1 MGYYALIM
9 AGGGGTRLWPLSR
22 RNRPKQTLALIDE
35 RSMFQISVER
45 LTPLFTPE
53 DIFVITGRLHLD
65 ALQEQVPAIPEEN
78 FIVEPARRDTGP
90 AAGLGTLYISKRDPD
105 AVVAILTADHFIA
118 YPERFRDMLKA
129 AYQLALRNYVV
140 TLGIP
145 PAFPSSGYAYLRR
158 GTWLDEVG
166 GFPCYQVT
174 NLYEKPEPDIA
185 AKFLLAGNYSWNSG
199 MLIWRAELALESYR
213 RRQPV
218 LGAILDRVG
227 PAIGTP
233 EYQATLEHWFPA
245 APKLSVDQAIMQDAT
260 NMVVLTADIGWSD
273 VGSWTTLYDV
283 MRPDEDADEN
293 VLHKNTPS
301 SIHLRTR
308 GTLIRS
314 KRLVVTIGLEDIV
327 IVDTDDVLLVC
338 RRNQSEDV
346 RQVVEMLRE
355 WGLEEYL

>member
-22 RNRPKQTLALIDE
+22 RDRPKQTLALIDS
-35 RSMFQISVER
+35 RTMFQISVER
-45 LTPLFTPE
+45 LAPLFEPE
-53 DIFVITGRLHLD
+53 QIFVVTGEPHLD
-65 ALQEQVPAIPEEN
+65 TLREQAPDIPVKN

-90 AAGLGTLYISKRDPD
+90 AAGLGTLYISKHDPD
-105 AVVAILTADHFIA
+105 AVIAILTADHHIA
-118 YPERFRDMLKA
+118 YPERFRQVLAA
-129 AYQLALRNYVV
+129 AYTLAQRDYIV

-158 GTWLDEVG
+158 GVWLDEVE
-166 GFPCYQVT
+166 GFPCYKVT

-199 MLIWRAELALESYR
+199 MLIWRAQLALESYR
-213 RRQPV
+213 LRQPV
-218 LGAILDRVG
+218 LGAIFDRVG
-227 PAIGTP
+227 PVIGTP
-233 EYQATLEHWFPA
+233 EYEAVLEQWFPA
-245 APKLSVDQAIMQDAT
+245 APKLSVDKAIMQDAT

-293 VLHKNTPS
+293 VLHQNTPS
-301 SIHLRTR
+301 GIQLRTR
-308 GTLIRS
+308 GTLIIS
-314 KRLVVTIGLEDIV
+314 KRLVVTIGVEDIV